1 MDGTL
6 TVTLFGLGIV
16 LLLCS
21 RRVRTFLM
29 MIALRDFFD
38 KYMKTPR
45 YRVYNLPPEEDADT
59 AGKDPLPDK

>member
-29 MIALRDFFD
+29 MIARRDFFD
-38 KYMKTPR
+38 KYMKRPR
-45 YRVYNLPPEEDADT
+45 YRVYNLPPEENADR
-59 AGKDPLPDK
+59 ANKGERPDN